1 MSDAPSKKPT
11 KKKLVQLYLE
21 PELHVELERIAHE
34 ENRKIAHQ
42 ATSFVINAL
51 RIHRALNTEDQ
62 SKIILVKQLLA
73 EIIAKLN
80 SSAESNAQA
89 SM

>member
-1 MSDAPSKKPT
+1 MPDDHSKKPT

-42 ATSFVINAL
+42 ATSFVIDAL
-51 RIHRALNTEDQ
+51 RIYRALNAEDQ
-62 SKIILVKQLLA
+62 SKIMLIKQLLA
-73 EIIAKLN
+73 ETIVKLN
-80 SSAESNAQA
+80 SSVESNAQA